1 MKIRSGFVSNSS
13 SSSFVIFGKRIGSP
27 EKAIKEG
34 KKVFVHLNGG
44 GTSGEAEDWGMW
56 LNAESWEILRDS
68 KWFKGRTPVYFLCP
82 EGVDEDM
89 AYSDR
94 LVTTKDIENQELFAF
109 DRDYSSP
116 NNIDQLKKFLEQV
129 GG

>member
-1 MKIRSGFVSNSS
+1 MKIRMSYVSNSS
-13 SSSFVIFGKRIGSP
+13 SSSFVILGQRLQSP
-27 EKAIKEG
+27 VEAIKQG
-34 KKVFVHLNGG
+34 RRVFVYLEGA

-56 LNAESWEILRDS
+56 LDVESWEMLRDS

-82 EGVDEDM
+82 EGFDEDT
-89 AYSDR
+89 ARSDR

-116 NNIDQLKKFLEQV
+116 NNVDQLKKFLELV